1 MTDPNTLKNEPRLVS
16 STPDSLARRSMLLK
30 GVVKG
35 GGVLAVAA
43 GPAQVLAT
51 GSLTVL
57 THDRKRCS
65 ISGMQSGAYSGPQT
79 TVTCQGYSPGK
90 YKKIENWPNYSVLTK
105 LAVNTVGSLTFDQK
119 EKFNVIF
126 GGGSSS
132 GLLYIMQ
139 NMANTNEYHWITAL
153 LNAIGG
159 APASFYFPFNGME
172 VIQLY
177 KGSKS
182 AEALKFFKD
191 YMEKHTG

>member
-1 MTDPNTLKNEPRLVS
+1 MTDPNTLENEPRLVS

-57 THDRKRCS
+57 THDGKRCS

-90 YKKIENWPNYSVLTK
+90 YKKIENWPNYSSSTK
-105 LAVNTVGSLTFDQK
+105 LAVNTVGSLRFDQY
-119 EKFNVIF
+119 EKFNVVF
-126 GGGSSS
+126 GGGSNM
-132 GLLYIMQ
+132 GLLYIMK
-139 NMANTNEYHWITAL
+139 NMASSNEFHWITAL
-153 LNAIGG
+153 LNAVGG
-159 APASFYFPFNGME
+159 APAGFYFPYNGAE
-172 VIQLY
+172 VVRFYGGTQ
-177 KGSKS
+177 S

-191 YMEKHTG
+191 YMERHTS

>member
-1 MTDPNTLKNEPRLVS
+1 MTDPNTLKNEPPLVS

-35 GGVLAVAA
+35 GGVLAAA
-43 GPAQVLAT
+43 VGPAQVLAT

-57 THDRKRCS
+57 THDGKRCS
-65 ISGMQSGAYSGPQT
+65 VSGMQSGAYSGPQT

-105 LAVNTVGSLTFDQK
+105 LAVNTVGSLTFDQN

-132 GLLYIMQ
+132 GLLYIMR
-139 NMANTNEYHWITAL
+139 NMENTNEYHWITAL

-159 APASFYFPFNGME
+159 APASFYFPFNGSE
-172 VIQLY
+172 VVQLY

-182 AEALKFFKD
+182 TEALKFFKD

>member
-1 MTDPNTLKNEPRLVS
+1 MTDPNTLKNEPPLVS

-57 THDRKRCS
+57 AHDGKRCS

-79 TVTCQGYSPGK
+79 KVTCHGYGRER
-90 YKKIENWPNYSVLTK
+90 YKRIENWPNYKVSTRMAL
-105 LAVNTVGSLTFDQK
+105 NTVGSLRFDQN
-119 EKFNVIF
+119 EKFSTIF
-126 GGGSSS
+126 RGGSRK
-132 GLLYIMQ
+132 GLWEIMST
-139 NMANTNEYHWITAL
+139 MPDSPEGTWITAL

-159 APASFYFPFNGME
+159 APASFYFPFNGAE
-172 VIQLY
+172 VVRLY
-177 KGSKS
+177 SDPKS
-182 AEALKFFKD
+182 ADALKFFKD
-191 YMEKHTG
+191 YMEKR